1 MDGFNELFSKIG
13 NFFVTNWINL
23 VGAIALL
30 IIGGVI
36 ITLICKLLLKII
48 YSSKVDNASGG
59 FFVTLIKIIL
69 WIGLIFGCAGILGIN
84 GNSFLVAFS
93 SVALA
98 IGLALK
104 DSLAN
109 IANGIIIVVIKPFKK
124 GDYIQA
130 GGVEGTVKKISILTT
145 ELATADNKRVVL
157 PNSNVTTG
165 NVINFSANPTRR
177 IDLTYSVSYNANMS
191 EVKEVLFNTVSNY
204 NYTLSSPTPIIYM
217 EKHNASS
224 IDFKVRFW
232 VNNSDYWNAY
242 FGLNE
247 KVFEAF
253 KEKNIEIPY
262 NQLDVH
268 ITQINGDQQ

>member
-36 ITLICKLLLKII
+36 ITLISKLLLKII

-217 EKHNASS
+217 
-224 IDFKVRFW
+224 
-232 VNNSDYWNAY
+232 
-242 FGLNE
+242 
-247 KVFEAF
+247 
-253 KEKNIEIPY
+253 
-262 NQLDVH
+262 
-268 ITQINGDQQ
+268 

>member
-36 ITLICKLLLKII
+36 ITLISKLLLKII

>member
-36 ITLICKLLLKII
+36 ITLISKLLLKII

-177 IDLTYSVSYNANMS
+177 IDLTYSVSYNANMG

>member
-23 VGAIALL
+23 VGATALL

-36 ITLICKLLLKII
+36 ITLISKLLLKII